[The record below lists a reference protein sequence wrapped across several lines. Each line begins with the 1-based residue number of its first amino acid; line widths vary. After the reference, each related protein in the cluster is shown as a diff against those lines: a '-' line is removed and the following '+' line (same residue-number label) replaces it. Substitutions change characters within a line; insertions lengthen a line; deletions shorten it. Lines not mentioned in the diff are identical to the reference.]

1 MAADSE
7 VPIIHKMMTI
17 LEHLESEREGVTL
30 AELGR
35 ALEVPKTTIYRVLKT
50 LSAYQMVLTDRH
62 GRYQLGPRL
71 ASLASAVA
79 GFDLISISRQ
89 AMEELSGELHE
100 TSKLSFALRD
110 EAVVAAV
117 VHSPTGFGIF
127 TQVGRRF
134 PLHAGAASKVL
145 LAQRSDLEVAKLL
158 ESGLP
163 SYTEKTITNPAA
175 LRRQIDEIRARGWAE
190 DVEEYLDGIMAVA
203 APIRDASG
211 RVQAALSVTFLAI
224 KRERKDAIRAR
235 VVEAAG
241 SVSRVLGAGT
251 PPRADEVQGVRS
263 AP

>member
-1 MAADSE
+1 MATDNE
-7 VPIIHKMMTI
+7 VPIIHKMMLI
-17 LEHLESEREGVTL
+17 LEHLEREREGVTL
-30 AELGR
+30 ARLGR
-35 ALEVPKTTIYRVLKT
+35 DLEVPKTTIYRILKT
-50 LSAYQMVLTDRH
+50 LGSYQMVLTDRH

-79 GFDLISISRQ
+79 GFDLISVSRQ
-89 AMEELSGELHE
+89 TMEELSGELHE
-100 TSKLSFALRD
+100 TCKLTFALRD

-145 LAQRSDLEVAKLL
+145 LAQRSDLEIAKLL

-163 SYTEKTITNPAA
+163 SYTEKTITNPVL

-190 DVEEYLDGIMAVA
+190 DNEEYLEGIMAVA
-203 APIRDASG
+203 APIFDASG
-211 RVQAALSVTFLAI
+211 RVQAAMSVTFLAI

-235 VVEAAG
+235 VVQAAA
-241 SVSRVLGAGT
+241 SISRVLGAG
-251 PPRADEVQGVRS
+251 
-263 AP
+263 APARVEEPLPGRQAS

>member
-1 MAADSE
+1 MPSDDS

-17 LEHLESEREGVTL
+17 LEYLESEREGATL
-30 AELGR
+30 ADLGR
-35 ALEVPKTTIYRVLKT
+35 ALQVPKTTIHRVLKT
-50 LSAYQMVLTDRH
+50 LGAYQMVLTDRH

-79 GFDLISISRQ
+79 GFDLISIRRQ
-89 AMEELSGELHE
+89 TMEELSGELHE
-100 TSKLSFALRD
+100 TSKLTFALKD

-145 LAQRSDLEVAKLL
+145 LAQRSDLEIAKLL
-158 ESGLP
+158 ENGLP
-163 SYTEKTITNPAA
+163 SYTGRTITNPAA
-175 LRRQIDEIRARGWAE
+175 LRGQIDEIRARGWAE
-190 DVEEYLDGIMAVA
+190 DDEEYLEGIMAVA
-203 APIRDASG
+203 APILDASG

-224 KRERKDAIRAR
+224 KSERRDAIRAR
-235 VVEAAG
+235 VVEAAAR
-241 SVSRVLGAGT
+241 VSRVLGAGT
-251 PPRADEVQGVRS
+251 PSRVDEARPRRP